1 MLCVHTFRACKS
13 FLSIFS
19 LHFFHFFFSLGLFV
33 SNNSLLSIFSLLFFS
48 IYPSLLDSDCLQ
60 QLFRLCF
67 FPLTLLS
74 WTLTISNNSSF
85 SVFFFSFTLFS
96 QTLIVSQQHSPI
108 FFFIF
113 FSCIFPFSR
122 THYFTQFLELKP

>member
-48 IYPSLLDSDCLQ
+48 IYPSLSDSDCLQ

-74 WTLTISNNSSF
+74 WTLTISINYSL
-85 SVFFFSFTLFS
+85 SVFFFFSFTLFS
-96 QTLIVSQQHSPI
+96 QTLIVSQQHSLI

-113 FSCIFPFSR
+113 FSCIFPF
-122 THYFTQFLELKP
+122 LELINSLNF